1 MTKIEEG
8 RGGPIESP
16 PSPSRL
22 RVTSFS
28 SRLLRLKR
36 ILARRTP
43 MRRLNLTVLRTKEEE
58 MKGSGSVVLGNIGFL
73 KNYSTEQK
81 WTTACSTP
89 LSSDCDKCITHGRCY
104 LLLSEN
110 L

>member
-8 RGGPIESP
+8 GGGPIESP

-28 SRLLRLKR
+28 SRLPRLKR

-43 MRRLNLTVLRTKEEE
+43 MRLNLAVLRTKEEKL
-58 MKGSGSVVLGNIGFL
+58 KGSGSVVLGNIGFL
-73 KNYSTEQK
+73 K
-81 WTTACSTP
+81 TTAPSRNGP
-89 LSSDCDKCITHGRCY
+89 RPVQLH
-104 LLLSEN
+104 
-110 L
+110 